1 MNTALSGRI
10 TKDTFFR
17 PPALLREPLTI
28 PAGLYN
34 RCRLLHTR
42 SELPHLFVPI
52 RSMQFLAVI
61 DREEAIFIDTQGGYA
76 VQDGVG
82 GRLIVLAWQFTPAQA
97 RASLNAPAEMELVH
111 YREGGRELHRR
122 IMSEFPPALERLG
135 EKFADAE
142 SAAGEGL
149 ILPFRTPGN

>member
-1 MNTALSGRI
+1 MSGRI
-10 TKDTFFR
+10 TKETFFR

-61 DREEAIFIDTQGGYA
+61 DREETIFVDNQGGYA

-82 GRLIVLAWQFTPAQA
+82 GRLIVLAWQFTLAQA
-97 RASLNAPAEMELVH
+97 RASLNAPMEMELVH

-122 IMSEFPPALERLG
+122 IMSEFPPALEHLS
-135 EKFADAE
+135 EKLAE
-142 SAAGEGL
+142 PGNSSGEGL
-149 ILPFRTPGN
+149 ILPFRPPVS

>member
-10 TKDTFFR
+10 TKETFFR

-61 DREEAIFIDTQGGYA
+61 DREETIFIDNQGGYA
-76 VQDGVG
+76 TG
-82 GRLIVLAWQFTPAQA
+82 
-97 RASLNAPAEMELVH
+97 
-111 YREGGRELHRR
+111 
-122 IMSEFPPALERLG
+122 
-135 EKFADAE
+135 
-142 SAAGEGL
+142 
-149 ILPFRTPGN
+149 PGKR

>member
-1 MNTALSGRI
+1 MSRRI
-10 TKDTFFR
+10 TKETFFR
-17 PPALLREPLTI
+17 PPELLREALTI

-52 RSMQFLAVI
+52 RSMQFLALI
-61 DREEAIFIDTQGGYA
+61 DREETVFIDTQGGYA

-82 GRLIVLAWQFTPAQA
+82 GRLIVLAWQFTATQS
-97 RASLNAPAEMELVH
+97 RASLNEPVHMELVH

-122 IMSEFPPALERLG
+122 IMSEFPPALERLS
-135 EKFADAE
+135 EKLADAGA
-142 SAAGEGL
+142 SAGQGD
-149 ILPFRTPGN
+149 ILPFRSPGN